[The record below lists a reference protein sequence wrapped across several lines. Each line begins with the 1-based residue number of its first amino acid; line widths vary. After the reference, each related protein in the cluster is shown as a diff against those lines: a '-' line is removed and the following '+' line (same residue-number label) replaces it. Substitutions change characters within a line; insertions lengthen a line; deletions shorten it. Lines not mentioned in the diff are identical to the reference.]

1 MMGFVISPAICM
13 YMELILTGARDTSP
27 GEQLENGVTIPP
39 LRAYMGDITSLI
51 QSVRKT
57 EEMLTKLQELITR
70 IKMQN
75 EGKTSQKSRSLYG
88 IKRVAME
95 TVLFING
102 DPIPTVNEEPV
113 KNLGMLY
120 KLPLTYH
127 NWGTELEKTTSDSLG
142 R

>member
-13 YMELILTGARDTSP
+13 YMELILRGARDTSP

-70 IKMQN
+70 YRMRAKPP
-75 EGKTSQKSRSLYG
+75 KSRRLCG
-88 IKRVAME
+88 IKGVVTE
-95 TVLFING
+95 TRFFISR
-102 DPIPTVNEEPV
+102 DPIPIV
-113 KNLGMLY
+113 K
-120 KLPLTYH
+120 
-127 NWGTELEKTTSDSLG
+127 
-142 R
+142 